1 MNNLLSFIAQ
11 DAKRL
16 DLFISENCANLSRSR
31 AQALIKEGRVFGDD
45 LPLTKAGYI
54 TVPGQKITVDIP
66 AVQPLKVEAEDIPLD
81 VFYEDSSLIVVN
93 KPQNMVVHPA
103 PGHSSGTLV
112 NALLNHCGDLSGING
127 LIRPGIVHRI
137 DKDTSGLLV
146 VAKNDTAHLALSA
159 QWQEHDIKRVYQA
172 VLQGVMAENI
182 GIIEAP
188 IGRHSKDRV
197 KMAVEPKNGRP
208 AITHYK
214 ILQRFAG
221 HSHVE
226 LELKTGRTHQI
237 RVHMAHLGHP
247 VVGDKLY
254 GTRKQPIYDAGQVL
268 HAKIL
273 GFKHPLS
280 GEYME
285 FESPLPTYFEQVLAD
300 LAR

>member
-1 MNNLLSFIAQ
+1 MNNLLTFTAQ
-11 DAKRL
+11 EAKRL
-16 DLFISENCANLSRSR
+16 DLFLSENCPELSRSR
-31 AQALIKEGRVFGDD
+31 AQTLIKEGRVFGDD
-45 LPLTKAGYI
+45 QPLNKAGYI
-54 TVPGQKITVDIP
+54 TIPGQKITVDIP
-66 AVQPLKVEAEDIPLD
+66 AVEPLTVKPENIPLN
-81 VFYEDSSLIVVN
+81 VVYEDSSLIIVN

-112 NALLNHCGDLSGING
+112 NALLAHCGDLSGING

-146 VAKNDTAHLALSA
+146 VAKNDAAHLGLSE
-159 QWQEHDIKRVYQA
+159 QWQKHDIKRIYHA
-172 VLQGVMAENI
+172 VLQGVMSENI

-188 IGRHSKDRV
+188 IGRHGRDRV
-197 KMAVEPKNGRP
+197 KMAVDPKKGRA
-208 AITHYK
+208 AITHYQVV
-214 ILQRFAG
+214 QRFAG

-226 LELKTGRTHQI
+226 LTLKTGRTHQI

-247 VVGDKLY
+247 VLGDKLY
-254 GTRKQPIYDAGQVL
+254 GTRKQAIYDAGQVL
-268 HAKIL
+268 HAKVL

-285 FESPLPTYFEQVLAD
+285 FESPLPPYFEQVLAD